1 MTVNHEIKSQLAKL
15 LATEDLIVENR
26 KVDTAQFN
34 VQTRV
39 LTLPQWEKASNNV
52 YDALVAHEVGHA
64 LYTPN
69 REWFKEVKVPQEYVN
84 VCEDVRIE
92 KLMKRRYAGLSKTF
106 FTGYHELSDDDFF
119 NLVDEDV
126 NEMTLADRININAKI
141 GNWVDVFFT
150 EREKEIVSLVNN
162 TETFDDVLEVSKI
175 LYEYCKKEM
184 EDLQKLNEE
193 LQNVEQKIEG
203 GGTGSELEDV
213 RDDMY
218 DDDGNL
224 TEPEEGKD
232 EPIPQG
238 GVTNAQPQGGVE
250 NDPSPQ
256 VKTVESLERALQ
268 SLNDLETR
276 ETEYFEIPKVNL
288 NEVVIPN
295 EVLDKIITEDF
306 TEQQQKWEEEN
317 VFDPNSMFCKPKNV
331 FDSSDTD
338 YDKFKKSAQKEVNYL
353 VKEFECKKSAA
364 AYARAATSRTGVLNT
379 SKLHTYKFNEDLF
392 KKVTTVPDGKNHGLV
407 FVLDWSGS
415 MSTVMMDTIK
425 QLYNLIWFC
434 NKVKI
439 PFEVY
444 AFTNC
449 FPRTLIHDGVP
460 TKRKAGEAYIEETFS
475 MMNILTS
482 RVRGNNLERQLKN
495 IFRIATFF
503 DNRRYVYYRHP
514 IGMNLSGTPLNEAIV
529 TLHQILPKFKSENKL
544 EKVQCVILTDGEG
557 HPLRFNKEFQRQ
569 WEEDPY
575 MGTANICTNT
585 ILRNR
590 KTGRTYDCSRAKGY
604 SGITDILL
612 EDLRHT
618 FPSINLIGIRVL
630 DGRDAGYFIR
640 QHVGYEGEQ
649 LAKVLLRWKK
659 EKSFGLELDGY
670 HKYFGISSTSL
681 NNDSDFEV
689 QEDAT
694 KAQIKKAFA
703 KSLKTK
709 KMNKKIL
716 GEFMELVA

>member
-224 TEPEEGKD
+224 TEPEESKD

-425 QLYNLIWFC
+425 QLYNCLLYTS
-434 NKVKI
+434 
-439 PFEVY
+439 PS
-444 AFTNC
+444 
-449 FPRTLIHDGVP
+449 PRD
-460 TKRKAGEAYIEETFS
+460 
-475 MMNILTS
+475 
-482 RVRGNNLERQLKN
+482 RG
-495 IFRIATFF
+495 
-503 DNRRYVYYRHP
+503 
-514 IGMNLSGTPLNEAIV
+514 
-529 TLHQILPKFKSENKL
+529 
-544 EKVQCVILTDGEG
+544 
-557 HPLRFNKEFQRQ
+557 
-569 WEEDPY
+569 
-575 MGTANICTNT
+575 
-585 ILRNR
+585 
-590 KTGRTYDCSRAKGY
+590 
-604 SGITDILL
+604 
-612 EDLRHT
+612 
-618 FPSINLIGIRVL
+618 
-630 DGRDAGYFIR
+630 
-640 QHVGYEGEQ
+640 
-649 LAKVLLRWKK
+649 
-659 EKSFGLELDGY
+659 
-670 HKYFGISSTSL
+670 
-681 NNDSDFEV
+681 
-689 QEDAT
+689 
-694 KAQIKKAFA
+694 
-703 KSLKTK
+703 
-709 KMNKKIL
+709 
-716 GEFMELVA
+716 